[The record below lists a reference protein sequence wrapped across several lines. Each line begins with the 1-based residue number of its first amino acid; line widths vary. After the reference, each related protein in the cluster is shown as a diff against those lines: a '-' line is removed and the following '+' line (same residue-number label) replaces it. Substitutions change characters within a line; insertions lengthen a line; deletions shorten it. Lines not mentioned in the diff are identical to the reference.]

1 MIFRCLK
8 LLLNFVVFNIF
19 HYILIINST
28 IINVNNED
36 DLINGFNNNL
46 EDILTINIKNTNLK
60 ITNDSIIDN
69 INKTTLKKIIINGVS
84 KEDSILIL
92 DNSIN
97 KLIFNNENIKEIH
110 INKLTIYGFLDFVKY
125 QEVILENVVLY
136 GRLNFNNYKESNKL
150 IDISNFQYYDKLN
163 IKTNNCID
171 LYGNVI
177 INNSYFYGNPSCS
190 DSLLSFKGENINN
203 LQINNSYFDGAYSN
217 NCVSISN
224 SSKSHIS
231 SSLFEKGG
239 SFKNGG
245 GAIRVIKSNFYIED
259 CKFNDNF
266 SIYDGGIFYVLDSYS
281 FIAQNIEAYNST
293 ALEKGSLIYMNSSEN
308 IKTTGYI
315 INAVQ
320 TNSGNINKKIKGG
333 SLIAS
338 VEGYSSLYIENFYG
352 NELNAGNGV
361 GAFNLNYHSSI
372 ELKNIELNG
381 VSGSSSGGLL
391 LTSKNEEKDSFF
403 KVYNGTFTDF
413 NQFSKETSSSLI
425 MTSNNINIILEN
437 FIYTK
442 GGNTIEI
449 KNSIIENCYS
459 EYGSDF
465 IICESFNDI
474 DKCELTIN
482 NTTFRF
488 IEGLKAFIKINN
500 GDVIINDSMF
510 SDLYSC
516 YFSSYCIPN
525 VSYKEIT
532 FDIGVNANMNINNSI
547 LSILFAARS
556 TSLITINNS
565 DISNHFV
572 TESIIYI
579 DKNLYFD
586 GHYIINNCNFNENIS
601 YYGCI
606 LNIQNLD
613 SSGSSVEF
621 NNSTFSKNYSM
632 YNGGVI
638 YSKVK
643 SLYLYISF
651 NNCIFDDNSC
661 HYQGFISYSLSKS
674 DEPFFSNIDELR
686 KIENAFATPPVN
698 LRFISNSLN
707 SVSLLSGESLQ
718 NDIKF
723 NLIDDYNNY
732 YYSPIDVVF
741 LSIETNDPFNT
752 ALIGQNLSYCTNNI
766 CHIPPV
772 KIVGNPGFYNL
783 IIRIHGSEE
792 INKFDEVLFNFDLI
806 INPCN
811 DSRYINNDIENIGF
825 KSCYLPECIPNC
837 NSGVCVNKNV
847 CDCSKTSFKGP
858 ENLVLKSVKMCI
870 LEYLLHHLSFTLVF
884 GPIVLKTYRIYRIIH
899 ENVKQNK
906 IYLILYFLIAFHIF
920 MLILWVSLKK
930 IKIDLAYTNN
940 LKEYKKCIYPNSKI
954 ISVLFN
960 LILIF
965 IGWILTYATRN
976 AYKNYKERMN
986 VPIYTY
992 IVIMGL
998 IYFLGLEKEINVFML
1013 NIFKSIGA
1021 IIEIVI
1027 TVYYIFITKFYTMYI
1042 NHINEKGNTSKSSFC
1057 PGYRYCANCEPER
1070 VEHVQS
1076 FNIFKRELIPSIWVI
1091 PASIQIEVK
1100 NLRGTQRKSVIEN
1113 SQQYYACQSANNEHS
1128 VRPFSKDIICL

>member
-437 FIYTK
+437 CNINNINSVGYYFIYTK

-474 DKCELTIN
+474 DKC
-482 NTTFRF
+482 
-488 IEGLKAFIKINN
+488 
-500 GDVIINDSMF
+500 IIYIYYF

-547 LSILFAARS
+547 LSILFADSIFKARS

-723 NLIDDYNNY
+723 NLIDDYNNLY
-732 YYSPIDVVF
+732 ITFTEDIDYYSPIDVVF

-858 ENLVLKSVKMCI
+858 FCNEYYKLNRYHVIDIIFKIIGCSLIIILIIIMAGLILCRENLVLKSASFSLLNIILLGLLLNCLYLLVLTYDENKVKMCI

-884 GPIVLKTYRIYRIIH
+884 GPIVLKTYRIYRIFGYIRIH

-1042 NHINEKGNTSKSSFC
+1042 NHINEKGNTSKSS
-1057 PGYRYCANCEPER
+1057 
-1070 VEHVQS
+1070 
-1076 FNIFKRELIPSIWVI
+1076 
-1091 PASIQIEVK
+1091 
-1100 NLRGTQRKSVIEN
+1100 LR
-1113 SQQYYACQSANNEHS
+1113 
-1128 VRPFSKDIICL
+1128 L

>member
-293 ALEKGSLIYMNSSEN
+293 A
-308 IKTTGYI
+308 
-315 INAVQ
+315 
-320 TNSGNINKKIKGG
+320 
-333 SLIAS
+333 

-437 FIYTK
+437 CNINNINSVGYYFIYTK

-474 DKCELTIN
+474 DKC
-482 NTTFRF
+482 
-488 IEGLKAFIKINN
+488 
-500 GDVIINDSMF
+500 IIYIYYF

-547 LSILFAARS
+547 LSILFADSIFKARS

-621 NNSTFSKNYSM
+621 NNSTFLKIILCIM
-632 YNGGVI
+632 EE
-638 YSKVK
+638 
-643 SLYLYISF
+643 LYIRKL
-651 NNCIFDDNSC
+651 N
-661 HYQGFISYSLSKS
+661 HYIY
-674 DEPFFSNIDELR
+674 EPFFSNIDELR

-723 NLIDDYNNY
+723 NLIDDYNNLY
-732 YYSPIDVVF
+732 ITFTEDIDYYSPIDVVF

-858 ENLVLKSVKMCI
+858 FCNEYYKLNRYHVIDIIFKIIGCSLIIILIIIMAGLILCRENLVLKSASFSLLNIILLGLLLNCLYLLVLTYDENKVKMCI

-884 GPIVLKTYRIYRIIH
+884 GPIVLKTYRIYRIFGYIRIH

-1042 NHINEKGNTSKSSFC
+1042 NHINEKGNTSKSS
-1057 PGYRYCANCEPER
+1057 
-1070 VEHVQS
+1070 
-1076 FNIFKRELIPSIWVI
+1076 
-1091 PASIQIEVK
+1091 
-1100 NLRGTQRKSVIEN
+1100 LR
-1113 SQQYYACQSANNEHS
+1113 
-1128 VRPFSKDIICL
+1128 L